1 MAFIDL
7 CKFQSSVPISQEL
20 ATVCISKPEYLTKND
35 TLLEKIAKLK
45 RDGRNYSKAAFL
57 RLFQIVS
64 RENII
69 PISLSFNKPSYS
81 DILSKI
87 LTKLDE
93 QDEQVISRGF
103 RDKMESLLDTFDV
116 SIQEDTEEQRDMKNY
131 LDRSN
136 SSMRREIVD
145 FLKRKSKIGKNELK
159 KIIIFFGQLTNWES
173 DLSPRRGANNISYDA
188 MYNYINFFKTF
199 VSLMSVVLPTMILNK
214 QMQSIESP
222 SYWGLSQ
229 KHAQDLKNMVEKY
242 YEPLKKFYDNNTIKN
257 VLYEIQIKCEA
268 IVLLS
273 NQTPALTN
281 IKVGDIE
288 TYSVFDKRLST
299 LLYEHY
305 TLLVFSEYINL
316 TKDPKMLTRMLVNH
330 KSDKD
335 DIFSSDFLV
344 EQQLRFSETEQQFME
359 GDVVKLQEN
368 VASLLVAY
376 ATMMMDSKDTIDMS
390 YDTIMDRV
398 FKLKETEKYT
408 FTDRLKNL
416 SEEEREVDTILKIN
430 KLGVWSKGLSK
441 SVKEYDPENYDQEKE
456 MTEKIAQVEKNVR
469 RNANVTDQ
477 NVDIF
482 LQDALDDIDT
492 DKFIN
497 ADEFMM
503 GGPDADDDINGDRD
517 NDDGDGDDN
526 NYAYDD

>member
-1 MAFIDL
+1 
-7 CKFQSSVPISQEL
+7 
-20 ATVCISKPEYLTKND
+20 
-35 TLLEKIAKLK
+35 
-45 RDGRNYSKAAFL
+45 
-57 RLFQIVS
+57 
-64 RENII
+64 
-69 PISLSFNKPSYS
+69 
-81 DILSKI
+81 
-87 LTKLDE
+87 
-93 QDEQVISRGF
+93 
-103 RDKMESLLDTFDV
+103 
-116 SIQEDTEEQRDMKNY
+116 
-131 LDRSN
+131 
-136 SSMRREIVD
+136 
-145 FLKRKSKIGKNELK
+145 
-159 KIIIFFGQLTNWES
+159 
-173 DLSPRRGANNISYDA
+173 
-188 MYNYINFFKTF
+188 
-199 VSLMSVVLPTMILNK
+199 MSVVLPTMILNK
-214 QMQSIESP
+214 QVQSIESA

-229 KHAQDLKNMVEKY
+229 NHAQDLKNMVEKY

-288 TYSVFDKRLST
+288 TYSIFDKRMST

-316 TKDPKMLTRMLVNH
+316 TKDPAMLTRMLVSPE
-330 KSDKD
+330 SDKD

-390 YDTIMDRV
+390 YETVMDRV
-398 FKLKETEKYT
+398 FKLRETEKYT

-441 SVKEYDPENYDQEKE
+441 SLKEYDPENYDQEKE

-477 NVDIF
+477 NVDIL
-482 LQDALDDIDT
+482 LQDAMDDMET
-492 DKFIN
+492 DEFIN
-497 ADEFMM
+497 GDEFMM
-503 GGPDADDDINGDRD
+503 GGQDADDDINGDRD

>member
-1 MAFIDL
+1 
-7 CKFQSSVPISQEL
+7 
-20 ATVCISKPEYLTKND
+20 
-35 TLLEKIAKLK
+35 
-45 RDGRNYSKAAFL
+45 
-57 RLFQIVS
+57 
-64 RENII
+64 
-69 PISLSFNKPSYS
+69 
-81 DILSKI
+81 
-87 LTKLDE
+87 
-93 QDEQVISRGF
+93 
-103 RDKMESLLDTFDV
+103 
-116 SIQEDTEEQRDMKNY
+116 
-131 LDRSN
+131 
-136 SSMRREIVD
+136 MRKEIVD

-159 KIIIFFGQLTNWES
+159 KVITFFGQLTNWES
-173 DLSPRRGANNISYDA
+173 DLSPRRGNSISDDA
-188 MYNYINFFKTF
+188 MYNYINYFKTF

-214 QMQSIESP
+214 QIQSIESP

-257 VLYEIQIKCEA
+257 VLYEIQIKCES

-273 NQTPALTN
+273 NQTPALTSV
-281 IKVGDIE
+281 KVGDID
-288 TYSVFDKRLST
+288 TYSIFDKRMST

-316 TKDPKMLTRMLVNH
+316 TKDPTMLTRMLVAPE
-330 KSDKD
+330 SDKD

-482 LQDALDDIDT
+482 LQDALDDMDT
-492 DKFIN
+492 DEFIN
-497 ADEFMM
+497 GDEFMM

>member
-1 MAFIDL
+1 
-7 CKFQSSVPISQEL
+7 
-20 ATVCISKPEYLTKND
+20 
-35 TLLEKIAKLK
+35 
-45 RDGRNYSKAAFL
+45 
-57 RLFQIVS
+57 
-64 RENII
+64 
-69 PISLSFNKPSYS
+69 
-81 DILSKI
+81 
-87 LTKLDE
+87 
-93 QDEQVISRGF
+93 
-103 RDKMESLLDTFDV
+103 MESLLDTYDV

-136 SSMRREIVD
+136 SSMKREIVD
-145 FLKRKSKIGKNELK
+145 FLKRKAKIGKNELK
-159 KIIIFFGQLTNWES
+159 KIITFFGQLTNWES
-173 DLSPRRGANNISYDA
+173 DLSPRKSANSISDDA

-214 QMQSIESP
+214 QIQSIESP

-229 KHAQDLKNMVEKY
+229 KHGQDLKNMVEKY

-257 VLYEIQIKCEA
+257 VLYEIQIRCEA

-273 NQTPALTN
+273 TQTPALTN

-316 TKDPKMLTRMLVNH
+316 TKDPAMLTRMLVTPE
-330 KSDKD
+330 SDKD

-482 LQDALDDIDT
+482 LQDAMDDIET
-492 DKFIN
+492 DEFIN

-526 NYAYDD
+526 NYVYDD